1 METILGSSIKLVICM
16 NFAMIFTYIAE
27 LFPTR
32 IRGLGLGFCVLAG
45 RVSTLLTLGVESFTD
60 HFDLNPMV
68 GVAFGA
74 IIAMPTSLLLP
85 ETFGKGIDNWFIFL

>member
-1 METILGSSIKLVICM
+1 M

-45 RVSTLLTLGVESFTD
+45 RLSTIFTLGVESFTD
-60 HFDLNPMV
+60 HYNLNPMV
-68 GVAFGA
+68 GVVFGA
-74 IIAMPTSLLLP
+74 IISMPVSLLLP
-85 ETFGKGIDNWFIFL
+85 ETFGKGIDN

>member
-1 METILGSSIKLVICM
+1 M

-45 RVSTLLTLGVESFTD
+45 RFSTLFSLSIESFTD
-60 HFDLNPMV
+60 HFNLNPMV

-74 IIAMPTSLLLP
+74 IVSLPVSLLLP
-85 ETFGKGIDNWFIFL
+85 ETYGKGIDN